1 MLKSTEMDTINALVS
16 KMSLEDVKM
25 ISERLNM
32 QRTFIGKQTIRTL
45 MKGDR
50 VSFNGR
56 RGLTEGTVLK
66 VNIKNVVVDTGATRW
81 NVPASMLTKVAQY
94 MSLILSIA
102 EAKEKGMWHLV
113 EQLERDLERRQL
125 LKMPPLEDV
134 KEKDVRKVWEEP
146 DDWDDL

>member
-25 ISERLNM
+25 VSERLNM

-66 VNIKNVVVDTGATRW
+66 VNIKNVVVDTGTTRW
-81 NVPASMLTKVAQY
+81 NVPASMLTKVA
-94 MSLILSIA
+94 
-102 EAKEKGMWHLV
+102 
-113 EQLERDLERRQL
+113 
-125 LKMPPLEDV
+125 
-134 KEKDVRKVWEEP
+134 
-146 DDWDDL
+146 

>member
-1 MLKSTEMDTINALVS
+1 MLKSTEMETINALVS

-66 VNIKNVVVDTGATRW
+66 VNIKNVVVDTGTTRW
-81 NVPASMLTKVAQY
+81 NVPASMLTKVA
-94 MSLILSIA
+94 
-102 EAKEKGMWHLV
+102 
-113 EQLERDLERRQL
+113 
-125 LKMPPLEDV
+125 
-134 KEKDVRKVWEEP
+134 
-146 DDWDDL
+146 

>member
-1 MLKSTEMDTINALVS
+1 MLKSTEMETINALVS

-25 ISERLNM
+25 VSERLNM

-66 VNIKNVVVDTGATRW
+66 VNIKNVVVDTGTTRL
-81 NVPASMLTKVAQY
+81 NVPASMLTKVA
-94 MSLILSIA
+94 
-102 EAKEKGMWHLV
+102 
-113 EQLERDLERRQL
+113 
-125 LKMPPLEDV
+125 
-134 KEKDVRKVWEEP
+134 
-146 DDWDDL
+146 